1 MEQRIQHLF
10 PPRISQ
16 AICHALMHSLWQG
29 ILLAILTG
37 IIVLFTRKANAA
49 IRYRLL
55 TGTLLLFTIVFV
67 YTLAFELLN
76 RVESNFNINKA
87 SVSAKT
93 NALTDVWSNLG
104 FGMKYAHEQ
113 EGIIVAIWLMVVM
126 LQCARLL
133 FGLYITKRLKRVKIN
148 RVPIFWSQK
157 LLELSSS
164 LKIKQTVTLLESG
177 IAKIP
182 LVIGYLKPVILIPV
196 GLVNSME
203 QPEVEAILL
212 HELAHIGRNDY
223 LVNLLQSIMETLLFF
238 NPAVLWLSHL
248 IKTERENCCDDVVL
262 AQTGNKINYIRALVH
277 FQEYNFNPPRHTF
290 ALGGN
295 GTAIIARMERMINNR
310 NRGLNYFEIIC
321 LAILLAFGVLFISA
335 GPVNNIRSLINTKQT
350 ALPQNAVNAKA
361 LEAKKQA
368 EKAAAERTRKPG
380 TSP

>member
-10 PPRISQ
+10 APHISQ
-16 AICHALMHSLWQG
+16 AICHALVHSLWQG
-29 ILLAILTG
+29 VLLAILTG
-37 IIVLFTRKANAA
+37 IIVLFTKKVSAA

-55 TGTLLLFTIVFV
+55 TGTLLLFTITFI
-67 YTLAFELLN
+67 YTIAFELLYP
-76 RVESNFNINKA
+76 VGSNFNIDNA
-87 SVSAKT
+87 AVSTKT
-93 NALTDVWSNLG
+93 DALTDFWSYLG

-113 EGIIVAIWLMVVM
+113 AGIIVAIWLLAVM

-133 FGLYITKRLKRVKIN
+133 FGLYITKRLKQVKIK
-148 RVPIFWSQK
+148 PLPAFWNQK
-157 LLELSSS
+157 LKELRSS
-164 LKIKQTVTLLESG
+164 LKIKQVVTLLESG
-177 IAKIP
+177 ITKIP

-203 QPEVEAILL
+203 QREVEAILL
-212 HELAHIGRNDY
+212 HELAHISRNDY
-223 LVNLLQSIMETLLFF
+223 LVNLLQSVMETLLFF

-262 AQTGNKINYIRALVH
+262 AQTGNKISYIQALVH
-277 FQEYNFNPPRHTF
+277 FQEYSFNPPRHTF
-290 ALGGN
+290 ALGGK
-295 GTAIIARMERMINNR
+295 GTAVIARMERMINNR
-310 NRGLNYFEIIC
+310 NRGLNYLEIIC

-350 ALPQNAVNAKA
+350 VSPQNPTNA

-368 EKAAAERTRKPG
+368 EKVAAERTRKPG

>member
-10 PPRISQ
+10 PSHISQ
-16 AICHALMHSLWQG
+16 AICHTLVHSLWQG

-37 IIVLFTRKANAA
+37 TIVLFTRKTTAA
-49 IRYRLL
+49 IRYGLL
-55 TGTLLLFTIVFV
+55 TGTLLLFTIAFI

-76 RVESNFNINKA
+76 PVESNLNINNA
-87 SVSAKT
+87 PVIIKT
-93 NALTDVWSNLG
+93 NALTGVWSYLG
-104 FGMKYAHEQ
+104 FGMKYAHEKA
-113 EGIIVAIWLMVVM
+113 GIIVAIWLLVVM
-126 LQCARLL
+126 LQGARLL
-133 FGLYITKRLKRVKIN
+133 FGLYITKRLKQVKIN
-148 RVPIFWSQK
+148 PLPAFWNQK
-157 LLELSSS
+157 LKELGSS
-164 LKIKQTVTLLESG
+164 LKIKQAVTSLESG
-177 IAKIP
+177 ITKIP

-290 ALGGN
+290 ALGGK
-295 GTAIIARMERMINNR
+295 GTAIIARMERMIDNR
-310 NRGLNYFEIIC
+310 NRGLNYIEIIC
-321 LAILLAFGVLFISA
+321 LAILLVFGVLFITA
-335 GPVNNIRSLINTKQT
+335 GPVNNISSLVNTKQIVS
-350 ALPQNAVNAKA
+350 PQNPTHA
-361 LEAKKQA
+361 LEAKKRA
-368 EKAAAERTRKPG
+368 EKAAAERARKQG